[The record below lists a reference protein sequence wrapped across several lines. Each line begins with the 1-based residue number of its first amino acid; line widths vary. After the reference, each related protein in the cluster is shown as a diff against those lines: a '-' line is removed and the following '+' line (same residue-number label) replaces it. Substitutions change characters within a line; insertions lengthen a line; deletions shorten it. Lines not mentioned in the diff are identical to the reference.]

1 MGPASGQAGG
11 KAIGRIDVNTFRMPG
26 AAAFGD
32 RVSVVEVEGCA
43 PFEPDNAL
51 CVASV
56 EDPE

>member
-1 MGPASGQAGG
+1 MGPQAGRPEE